1 MCVINITCSK
11 ITGLHKNKH
20 GLDYHYLQIL
30 LHPIGRHLLFLS
42 VLKTLFLNLVLHLW
56 SFWRLLPPLRVR
68 RLRRRWGGQGGRGV
82 GGSLELLRVLSF
94 PFLTFHLNAI
104 VSDCLAHH
112 GWGVSRP
119 TPRDRQGTHRVAISG
134 QMPAIK
140 VQHDSLF
147 TLSKVFH
154 IKRRHSRHQD
164 FEHIAQITRKSRQW
178 RG

>member
-94 PFLTFHLNAI
+94 PVLTFHLLPSFQI
-104 VSDCLAHH
+104 VSLTMVGESAAPLPGTARGLTVWPSQDKCLQ
-112 GWGVSRP
+112 SRCNMILYSHYP
-119 TPRDRQGTHRVAISG
+119 KFFISRDVIPGTKI
-134 QMPAIK
+134 
-140 VQHDSLF
+140 
-147 TLSKVFH
+147 LS
-154 IKRRHSRHQD
+154 I
-164 FEHIAQITRKSRQW
+164 
-178 RG
+178 